1 MNNIK
6 VNQEKD
12 ENIKLLKSQRVI
24 YAQAKNI
31 YKWQLTFTIVVVIL
45 LNFLKIFQK
54 DLFAIDITAYI
65 AITSITITLV
75 DLLFLS
81 NLLSKKKTNGAKIQE
96 LFDCNIYGL
105 EWNSTNSGEKPENWT
120 IEEALEKYVENPKA
134 PVTNWYH
141 INLDGLTQ
149 EQAILRCQQTN

>member
-54 DLFAIDITAYI
+54 DLFAFDITGYI

-81 NLLSKKKTNGAKIQE
+81 SLLSKKKTYDAAVQS
-96 LFDCNIYGL
+96 CNIFLRY
-105 EWNSTNSGEKPENWT
+105 
-120 IEEALEKYVENPKA
+120 
-134 PVTNWYH
+134 
-141 INLDGLTQ
+141 
-149 EQAILRCQQTN
+149 AIRN